1 MRKEAPPMSD
11 VVAFTIEALRQMNFD
26 VDDADSGTVF
36 GPAGVD
42 LDSLA
47 VAELAL
53 RVEDEYGVKFGE
65 EDMERLTV
73 MTFGEFAAEVESRL
87 RLVDGAPA

>member
-1 MRKEAPPMSD
+1 MTDE
-11 VVAFTIEALRQMNFD
+11 VVAFAVAAMRDMNFD
-26 VDDADSGTVF
+26 VSDVDGTTLL

-53 RVEDEYGVKFGE
+53 RIEDEYGVKFAAE
-65 EDMERLTV
+65 EMEHVAV
-73 MTFGEFAAEVESRL
+73 MTLGELAAEVMKRRAMAAE
-87 RLVDGAPA
+87 GAPT